1 MHPGCKPSY
10 SRLQP
15 RCTQAANPRVSGTL
29 ELQPACFTGTRTR
42 YTVQREGEEAPPQFS
57 DTLRLGRPEDV
68 SSGSPLLVLGWP
80 SPDGQTSIF
89 VDSTHECLAR
99 EGTIIRTRAF
109 IHAGSSGG
117 PALNSSLQAA
127 PRDPPC
133 TQAATPRTQAATP
146 RTQAASPRTVS
157 GGRRRLAQPTRQ
169 R

>member
-1 MHPGCKPSY
+1 M
-10 SRLQP
+10 
-15 RCTQAANPRVSGTL
+15 L
-29 ELQPACFTGTRTR
+29 EPASFTGTTTR
-42 YTVQREGEEAPPQFS
+42 YTVEREGDEAPPQFS

-68 SSGSPLLVLGWP
+68 TSGSPLLVLGWP

-127 PRDPPC
+127 PRRPPR

-146 RTQAASPRTVS
+146 RTQAVSPRTQDATPRPFFRWS
-157 GGRRRLAQPTRQ
+157 ASSRTTRATATTP
-169 R
+169 

>member
-1 MHPGCKPSY
+1 M
-10 SRLQP
+10 
-15 RCTQAANPRVSGTL
+15 L
-29 ELQPACFTGTRTR
+29 EPASFTGTTTR
-42 YTVQREGEEAPPQFS
+42 YTVEREGDEAPPQFS

-68 SSGSPLLVLGWP
+68 TSGSPLLVLGWP

-127 PRDPPC
+127 PRRP
-133 TQAATPRTQAATP
+133 PRTQAATP
-146 RTQAASPRTVS
+146 RTQAVSPRTQDATPRPFFRWS
-157 GGRRRLAQPTRQ
+157 ASSRTTRATATTP
-169 R
+169 